1 MFQLENAYYNF
12 DSGEGIIYTV
22 DVSKPSGER
31 VNIISLADDTPFD
44 LNKKYTVA
52 INSYRGNGGGN
63 HLTAGS
69 KIRQDILQERIRN
82 TTEKDLRFH
91 IMKWLEEKREINPVA
106 NNNWKILPE
115 SWVET
120 ARPKDYVLLFGEN

>member
-1 MFQLENAYYNF
+1 M
-12 DSGEGIIYTV
+12 
-22 DVSKPSGER
+22 
-31 VNIISLADDTPFD
+31 NIISLANGTPFD

-52 INSYRGNGGGN
+52 INSYRGNGGGG

-69 KIRQDILQERIRN
+69 GIRPELLEDRVVN

-91 IMKWLEEKREINPVA
+91 MMKWLEEKGEINPAA

-120 ARPKDYVLLFGEN
+120 ARPKDYILLFGKN